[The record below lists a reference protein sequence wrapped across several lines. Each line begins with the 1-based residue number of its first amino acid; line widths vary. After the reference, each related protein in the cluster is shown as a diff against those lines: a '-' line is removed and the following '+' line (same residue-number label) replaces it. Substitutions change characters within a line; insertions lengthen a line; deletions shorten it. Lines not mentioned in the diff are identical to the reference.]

1 MGTKN
6 MLMIY
11 DKGHAK
17 KLIRPERTPECKK
30 KHTFKAS
37 SAVLY
42 RRGGGGG
49 QSNLCVNMA
58 LLPYSAQF

>member
-1 MGTKN
+1 

-42 RRGGGGG
+42 RRG
-49 QSNLCVNMA
+49 VNMA